1 MKRGVGNVEGNDA
14 LFRELV
20 ENAVD
25 VSIVVDKSFRIRYL
39 SSSTSHV
46 FGINPVALVGRSLI
60 DFVDLKTLTHWKDS
74 VSANSTQIFTDVP
87 FAAQNVKQFY
97 FDIQIS
103 NLLENYSVHGLV
115 LKLHDITEK
124 KQKEQALV
132 LANLQLDQVIF
143 KTTHDLKA
151 PLLSALGLVSL
162 AEQAN
167 VDEKDEYIALI
178 KKSLLKLNLFI
189 DEMTHFLR
197 HDKLALQRQFI
208 DLKQLLTEE
217 IETLQNQFHTHPV
230 ATSVSLTGTVDFYSD
245 LVRVRTIV
253 TNILSNAMKYCD
265 VRKTSSFV
273 KIDAVVTRDFCDI
286 CVIDNGIGIEPEGKN
301 KIFDLFFRATDQSQ
315 GTGIG
320 LFIVKDTIQRVNG
333 TIEVD
338 SVYGEGTT
346 FRIRI
351 PNQLHQP
358 IEAE

>member
-1 MKRGVGNVEGNDA
+1 
-14 LFRELV
+14 
-20 ENAVD
+20 
-25 VSIVVDKSFRIRYL
+25 
-39 SSSTSHV
+39 
-46 FGINPVALVGRSLI
+46 
-60 DFVDLKTLTHWKDS
+60 
-74 VSANSTQIFTDVP
+74 
-87 FAAQNVKQFY
+87 
-97 FDIQIS
+97 
-103 NLLENYSVHGLV
+103 
-115 LKLHDITEK
+115 LHDITAK
-124 KQKEQALV
+124 KQKEQTLL
-132 LANLQLDQVIF
+132 LANQQLDQVIF

-162 AEQAN
+162 TEQALPE
-167 VDEKDEYIALI
+167 EKDEYIALI

-217 IETLQNQFHTHPV
+217 IEILQNQLHTHQV
-230 ATSVSLTGTVDFYSD
+230 VTTITLTGTVDFYSD

-273 KIDAVVTRDFCDI
+273 KIDAVVTTDFCDI
-286 CVIDNGIGIEPEGKN
+286 CITDNGIGIEPEGKI
-301 KIFDLFFRATDQSQ
+301 KIFDLFFRGTDQSH

-320 LFIVKDTIQRVNG
+320 LFIVKDTIQRVKG

-338 SVYGEGTT
+338 SIYGEETT

-358 IEAE
+358 NEAE

>member
-1 MKRGVGNVEGNDA
+1 MKSGGYLADDDA

-25 VSIVVDKSFRIRYL
+25 VSIVVDQSFRIRYL
-39 SSSTSHV
+39 SSSTTYV
-46 FGINPVALVGRSLI
+46 FGIEPVSLVGRNLI
-60 DFVDLKTLTHWKDS
+60 DFVDEQTLTHWKDS
-74 VSANSTQIFTDVP
+74 VAANSTQVFTDVP
-87 FAAQNVKQFY
+87 FATQSGKQFY
-97 FDIQIS
+97 FDIQVS

-115 LKLHDITEK
+115 LKLHDITAK
-124 KQKEQALV
+124 KRKEQTL
-132 LANLQLDQVIF
+132 LQANQQLDQVIF

-162 AEQAN
+162 AERALP
-167 VDEKDEYIALI
+167 DEKDEYIALI

-197 HDKLALQRQFI
+197 HDKLALQRQLI

-217 IETLQNQFHTHPV
+217 IETLQNQLHTQRV
-230 ATSVSLTGTVDFYSD
+230 ATTVTLIGTVDFYSD

-273 KIDAVVTRDFCDI
+273 KIDAVVTGEFCDI
-286 CVIDNGIGIEPEGKN
+286 CITDNGIGIEPEGKK
-301 KIFDLFFRATDQSQ
+301 KIFDLFFRGTDQSQ

-320 LFIVKDTIQRVNG
+320 LFIVKDTVQRVNG

-338 SVYGEGTT
+338 SIYGEGTT

>member
-1 MKRGVGNVEGNDA
+1 MKSKVGNVMGDEA

-25 VSIVVDKSFRIRYL
+25 VSIVVDNSFRIRYL
-39 SSSTSHV
+39 SASTTHV
-46 FGINPVALVGRSLI
+46 FGIEPVALIGRNLT
-60 DFVDLKTLTHWKDS
+60 DFVDQKILLYWKNS
-74 VSANSTQIFTDVP
+74 VVVNSTQVFTDVP
-87 FAAQNVKQFY
+87 FATQNGRQFY

-115 LKLHDITEK
+115 LKLHDITAK

-132 LANLQLDQVIF
+132 LANQHLDQVIF

-162 AEQAN
+162 AEQATI
-167 VDEKDEYIALI
+167 DEKDEYVALI
-178 KKSLLKLNLFI
+178 KKSLLKLNSFI

-217 IETLQNQFHTHPV
+217 IETLQNQFQTHRVSTTV
-230 ATSVSLTGTVDFYSD
+230 ALTGTVDFYSD

-273 KIDAVVTRDFCDI
+273 KIDAAVTEDYCDI
-286 CVIDNGIGIEPEGKN
+286 CITDNGIGIEPEGKE
-301 KIFDLFFRATDQSQ
+301 KIFDLFFRGTDQSQ
-315 GTGIG
+315 GAGIG
-320 LFIVKDTIQRVNG
+320 LFIVRDTIQRVKG

-338 SVYGEGTT
+338 SIYGEGTT